1 MELGIRTI
9 TVFLVLAFIRWN
21 ECEKFICFLE
31 TLMVL
36 NAWQWLHRWFGYVV
50 GENVEERIM
59 NEIRNIEKKILDIF
73 LVAVDTVKATVWF
86 CFEFFRGGNQPP
98 PPQNV

>member
-9 TVFLVLAFIRWN
+9 TVFLIIAFIRWN

-50 GENVEERIM
+50 GVNVEEKIM
-59 NEIRNIEKKILDIF
+59 NEIRSFERKILEIF
-73 LVAVDTVKATVWF
+73 LVAADTVIATFWF
-86 CFEFFRGGNQPP
+86 CMEFFRGGEPP
-98 PPQNV
+98 IPPII